1 MTHVALP
8 ADADGRIDQLI
19 RDSLAPRVEAIDKG
33 LYPGE
38 FMQALGRLG
47 GFGAALPVEAGGLGG
62 DLPAQID
69 IIAQVARTCGSTS
82 FLVWCQATCAWY
94 LQHSRNP
101 AVKQRYLQAVAS
113 GRLLAGTGMSNA
125 VKHLAGIERINL
137 RGHREGEGYRISGA
151 LPWVSNL
158 GADHLLIVA
167 AALGDGGY
175 VMFAIPPGA
184 EGLTLRAC
192 PTFSG
197 MEGSGTYNVR
207 LKNVYVP
214 PEDVLSDAE
223 HFDAYVQGF
232 KPGFL
237 LMQIGMGAG
246 LVQASLDTIHATN
259 QRLSHVNCYLDDQ
272 EDDLQ
277 PALQKLLTQTHDLAR
292 QGQAAP
298 LLSVLRARALGSELS
313 LRATQSA
320 ALHAGAAGYLMSSPA
335 QRRLREALFVAIV
348 TPALKHLRKE
358 IHALE
363 QRQAA

>member
-1 MTHVALP
+1 MTLATLP
-8 ADADGRIDQLI
+8 ADVDSNIEQLI
-19 RDSLAPRVEAIDKG
+19 QNTLAPQVEAIDQG
-33 LYPGE
+33 LFPGD
-38 FMQALGRLG
+38 FLRALGALG
-47 GFGAALPVEAGGLGG
+47 GFSVALPIQAGGLGL

-69 IIAQVARTCGSTS
+69 IIARVAQTCGSTA

-94 LQHSRNP
+94 LQHSDNP
-101 AVKQRYLQAVAS
+101 AVQQRYLEDVAH

-137 RGHREGEGYRISGA
+137 RGHRDDDGYRISGA

-158 GADHLLIVA
+158 GPGHLLIVA
-167 AALGDGGY
+167 AALDEGGY
-175 VMFAIPPGA
+175 VMFAIAPDT
-184 EGLTLRAC
+184 EGYSLRAC

-197 MEGSGTYNVR
+197 LEGSGTYSVR
-207 LKNVYVP
+207 LKDVYVS
-214 PEDVLSDAE
+214 PEDVLAGPAQ
-223 HFDAYVQGF
+223 FDAYVERF

-246 LVQASLDTIHATN
+246 LVQASLDTIQASN
-259 QRLSHVNCYLDDQ
+259 QRLEHINCYLDDQ
-272 EDDLQ
+272 ASALACDLQ
-277 PALQKLLTQTHDLAR
+277 ALRDQTTALAQ
-292 QGQAAP
+292 QGAEAP
-298 LLSVLRARALGSELS
+298 LLNILRARALGSEIS

-320 ALHAGAAGYLMSSPA
+320 ALHAGAAGYLMSSPI

>member
-1 MTHVALP
+1 MTHAAQP
-8 ADADGRIDQLI
+8 AGTDDRIDQLI
-19 RDSLAPRVEAIDKG
+19 RDTLAPQVEAIDQG
-33 LYPGE
+33 LYPGD
-38 FMQALGRLG
+38 FMRALGSLG
-47 GFGAALPVEAGGLGG
+47 GFGAALPLEASGLGG

-69 IIAQVARTCGSTS
+69 IIARVARTCGSTS
-82 FLVWCQATCAWY
+82 FLTWCQATCAWY
-94 LQHSRNP
+94 LHRSDNQ
-101 AVKQRYLQAVAS
+101 AVKDRYLQAIAS

-137 RGHREGEGYRISGA
+137 RGHREGDGYRISGA

-158 GADHLLIVA
+158 GPDHLLIVA
-167 AALGDGGY
+167 AALDEGGY
-175 VMFAIPPGA
+175 VMFAVPPGA
-184 EGLTLRAC
+184 DGLTLRAC
-192 PTFSG
+192 PTFAG
-197 MEGSGTYNVR
+197 LEGSGTYGVR
-207 LKNVYVP
+207 LKDLFVP
-214 PEDVLSDAE
+214 PQDVLSGPE
-223 HFDAYVQGF
+223 GFDAYVQGF

-259 QRLSHVNCYLDDQ
+259 QRLQHVNSYLDDQ
-272 EDDLQ
+272 EGDLERDLQ
-277 PALQKLLTQTHDLAR
+277 QLVARTRELALQGRD
-292 QGQAAP
+292 AP